1 MSKDGYNLVEH
12 EKPYRYDEDGLHVTR
27 GSAWSGPGCHI
38 GCGVLLYT
46 DDEGKLVKVEGD
58 PENPYNK
65 GRLCNRCLALTE
77 VVYNPDRVTTPLVR
91 DPARRG
97 ENAWEP
103 ATWDE
108 ALDLVYE
115 KFTEIK
121 EKYGAWSIP
130 FVQGTGRDIAAWI
143 TRLAWSFGSPNY
155 MFNMS
160 GMACYLPRVAGCAAT
175 TGNFWV
181 GDFSQQYPDRYD
193 NPEWKPADYIM
204 VWGNNPLIANSD
216 GFYGHWMVD
225 VMKRGSKLI
234 VVDPRLTWL
243 AHKAEWWLQIRP
255 GTDAAL
261 ALGMLN
267 VIISE
272 DLYDHDF
279 VDRWCYGF
287 DELAE
292 TAAAYP
298 PEKVAAVTWVPEEKI
313 VGAARTWAHAD
324 SGIVQWGLAVDTTKE
339 SLPAAQAIGAL
350 WQICG
355 FCERPG
361 CMIVPPEILAY
372 SGGFGG
378 ELVTPEMDA
387 HRIGLDKYSLLKF
400 GFQVASSDEVMKTL
414 ETEKP
419 YKLHGAWLQTSN
431 FLTCTAPDPERS
443 MKAWRTLDFIVVV
456 DLFMTPTAMALA
468 DVFLPACTYAERD
481 GIRVGDGAQRG
492 ETINKVC
499 QVGECKSDM
508 QINLELGR
516 RFNPE
521 AWPWKDDKEMFS
533 SVIECTGYTF
543 EELQQV
549 APAYIPFEYHRHEKG
564 LLRPDGQPGFNTQT
578 GRIELWSTFYNNAG
592 LSPVPYFEEPTESPE
607 ATPDLYEEYPFVL
620 TTGARNWFMFH
631 SEHRQVPHLRAGRPW
646 PLVQI
651 NPKAA
656 EKIGVHDGEWV
667 WLENSR
673 GRCKRVVECT
683 NIMDERVV
691 MSDHGWWFPEAP
703 GEEKDG
709 LFGMFDLNVNKLLNS
724 YVPGKSGFGAN
735 YKSMLCKIY
744 PVKDGE

>member
-1 MSKDGYNLVEH
+1 MTETKYHLVEH
-12 EKPYRYDEDGLHVTR
+12 EKPFKYDENGLHVTR

-46 DDEGKLVKVEGD
+46 DDDGKLVKVEGD

-77 VVYNPDRVTTPLVR
+77 VVYSPDRITSPMKR
-91 DPARRG
+91 DPAHRG
-97 ENAWEP
+97 EDKWEQI
-103 ATWDE
+103 TWDE
-108 ALDLVYE
+108 ALDLVYDR
-115 KFTEIK
+115 FTEIK

-193 NPEWKPADYIM
+193 NPEWEPAEYIM

-243 AHKAEWWLQIRP
+243 AYKAEYWLQIRP

-287 DELAE
+287 DELAQ

-298 PEKVAAVTWVPEEKI
+298 ADKVASITWVPEEKI
-313 VGAARTWAHAD
+313 VGAARTWANARC
-324 SGIVQWGLAVDTTKE
+324 GIVQWGLAVDTTKE

-355 FCERPG
+355 FCEKPG

-414 ETEKP
+414 ETGEP
-419 YKLHGAWLQTSN
+419 YKLHGAWLQTTN
-431 FLTCTAPDPERS
+431 FLTCTSPDPERS

-456 DLFMTPTAMALA
+456 DMFMTPTAMALA

-533 SVIECTGYTF
+533 YVIECTGYTF
-543 EELQQV
+543 EELQQA

-607 ATPDLYEEYPFVL
+607 STPDLYEEYPFVL

-631 SEHRQVPHLRAGRPW
+631 SEHRQIPHLRAGRPW
-646 PLVQI
+646 PIVQI

-656 EKIGVHDGEWV
+656 EKVGVHDGEWV
-667 WLENSR
+667 WLENGR

-683 NIMDERVV
+683 EIMDERVI
-691 MSDHGWWFPEAP
+691 MSDHAWWFPEAP

-709 LFGMFDLNVNKLLNS
+709 LFGMLDLNVNKLLNS
-724 YVPGKSGFGAN
+724 YLPGKSGFGAN
-735 YKSMLCKIY
+735 YKSMLCKVY
-744 PVKDGE
+744 PVKEGE

>member
-1 MSKDGYNLVEH
+1 MTKESKYTLVSH
-12 EKPYRYDEDGLHVTR
+12 EKPYKYDENGLHVTR

-58 PENPYNK
+58 PENPYNN
-65 GRLCNRCLALTE
+65 GRLCNRCLALKE
-77 VVYNPDRVTTPLVR
+77 VVYSPDRILTPLKR
-91 DPARRG
+91 DPKDRG
-97 ENAWEP
+97 RDKWE
-103 ATWDE
+103 AISWDE
-108 ALDLVYE
+108 AYDLIFD

-121 EKYGAWSIP
+121 ENYGAWSIP

-181 GDFSQQYPDRYD
+181 GDFSQQFADRYD
-193 NPEWKPADYIM
+193 NPEWEPAEYIM

-216 GFYGHWMVD
+216 GFYGHWVVD
-225 VMKRGSKLI
+225 AMKRGSKLI

-243 AHKAEWWLQIRP
+243 AYKAEYWLQIRP

-267 VIISE
+267 IIISE
-272 DLYDHDF
+272 DLYDHEF
-279 VDRWCYGF
+279 VDCWTYGF
-287 DELAE
+287 EELAAV
-292 TAAAYP
+292 AAQYP
-298 PEKVAAVTWVPEEKI
+298 TDKVAEVTWIPEEKI
-313 VGAARTWAHAD
+313 VGAARAWANAKN
-324 SGIVQWGLAVDTTKE
+324 GLIQWGLAVDTTKE

-355 FCERPG
+355 FCEKPG

-378 ELVTPEMDA
+378 ELVTKEMDE

-414 ETEKP
+414 ETGEP
-419 YKLHGAWLQTSN
+419 YRLHGAWLQTTN
-431 FLTCTAPDPERS
+431 FLTCTSPDPERS
-443 MKAWRTLDFIVVV
+443 IKAWGSLDFIVLV
-456 DLFMTPTAMALA
+456 DMFMTPTAMALA

-499 QVGECKSDM
+499 QVGEAKSDM
-508 QINLELGR
+508 QINLELGK

-521 AWPWKDDKEMFS
+521 AWPWEDVQEMFS
-533 SVIECTGYTF
+533 YVIECTGYTF
-543 EELQQV
+543 SELQEI
-549 APAYIPFEYHRHEKG
+549 APAYIPFEYNRHEKG
-564 LLRPDGQPGFNTQT
+564 LLRPDGQPGFNTST
-578 GRIELWSTFYNNAG
+578 GRIELWSTFYNAAG
-592 LSPVPYFEEPTESPE
+592 LSPVPYFEEPTESPVS
-607 ATPDLYEEYPFVL
+607 TPDLYEKYPFVL

-631 SEHRQVPHLRAGRPW
+631 SEHRQVPHLRSKRPW
-646 PLVQI
+646 PIVQI

-656 EKIGVHDGEWV
+656 REIGVKEGEWV
-667 WLENSR
+667 WLENDR
-673 GRCKRVVECT
+673 GRCKRVVQCFEG
-683 NIMDERVV
+683 ISEGVV
-691 MSDHGWWFPEAP
+691 MTDHAWWFPE
-703 GEEKDG
+703 GEREE
-709 LFGMFDLNVNKLLNS
+709 LFGMLDLNVNKLLNS
-724 YVPGKSGFGAN
+724 YLPGRSGFGAN
-735 YKSMLCKIY
+735 YKSMLCRIY
-744 PVKDGE
+744 RVEEGE